1 MYITEI
7 SQLQCLSLIPVKES
21 DQLSAMLHTRK
32 LSKFN
37 SKILSSVNG
46 IQSHRCVWK
55 TCSYWMSKVPT
66 AVLLKIQVF
75 WDVKLV
81 LFVV

>member
-7 SQLQCLSLIPVKES
+7 TQLQCLSLIPVKES
-21 DQLSAMLHTRK
+21 DQLSATLHARK
-32 LSKFN
+32 LLKFI
-37 SKILSSVNG
+37 SKILSSVTG

-55 TCSYWMSKVPT
+55 ACSYWMSEVPT

-75 WDVKLV
+75 WDVIPH
-81 LFVV
+81 